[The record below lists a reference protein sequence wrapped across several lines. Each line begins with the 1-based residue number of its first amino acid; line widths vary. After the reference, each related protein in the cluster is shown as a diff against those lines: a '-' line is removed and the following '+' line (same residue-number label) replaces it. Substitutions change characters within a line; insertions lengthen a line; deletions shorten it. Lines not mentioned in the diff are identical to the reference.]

1 MIKKITRTAHN
12 TFNFYIT
19 KYTTNGANIKG
30 FFALKKII
38 DNLHGEP
45 EKKILVHQH
54 GVCGGENG

>member
-1 MIKKITRTAHN
+1 VVAVHN

-45 EKKILVHQH
+45 EKKKF
-54 GVCGGENG
+54 GTPTWGMWW